1 MNIFYLKPAIAED
14 ACHSAIISSGS
25 YSPNLLSEP
34 NGHDISVLDLM
45 SYLHKLKPGLQPGVK
60 FTFYNCT

>member
-14 ACHSAIISSGS
+14 ACHSAIISSGG

-34 NGHDISVLDLM
+34 DGHDISVLDLM
-45 SYLHKLKPGLQPGVK
+45 PYLPKLKQESCLVFGPA
-60 FTFYNCT
+60 

>member
-34 NGHDISVLDLM
+34 DGHDISVLDLM
-45 SYLHKLKPGLQPGVK
+45 PYLPKLKQESRLVFSPA
-60 FTFYNCT
+60 